1 MIMILLSDPPNNT
14 SVSYFG
20 PVKEGD
26 LITLTC
32 NSDAN
37 PAVESYTWFKVSGED
52 VVSVGFKNTLST
64 PVTEVDR
71 QFYCRASNKYGSQNS
86 SITYIDIHFSPKE
99 TAVIVDP
106 TGPVLE
112 GSSVSLLC
120 SSHSNPPVTNY
131 TWYRDDEVDQ
141 ETGPILM
148 IEDVNPSF
156 SGDYH
161 CTATN
166 HLGEETSAKVHLDV
180 QFPPKNTS
188 VSADPS
194 GSVLDGSSLT
204 LTCTTIANPA
214 AVNITWFRAGGRKKE
229 VVGSEQDFTFNV
241 SKLSEDFYFCE
252 AANIHGAE
260 YSDPARIDV
269 AFPPEIL
276 SSSRCIKVLSQ
287 TRCSCDSQGNPL
299 PSVVWELA
307 GELVNHSA
315 DIPIREIIL
324 GSGVIRSQITLY
336 RLEENVP
343 SLVCNSSNSLGS
355 DGLSFNVSSSEIQLS
370 LHPLS
375 LLIGCAAGALG
386 MTLVCIPLLIYFC
399 RTRKT
404 FLAFNKDK
412 GRFSVN
418 KSQEKPSGLSLSSE
432 TSFQPSSKADM
443 KKNSGKEE
451 SLTFVHVEF
460 ALTQVT
466 SEDDLEDAEIRGGA
480 LKTTEY
486 AESCKQKSETHA
498 KDKEKVT

>member
-1 MIMILLSDPPNNT
+1 MNILFLSDPPNNT

-99 TAVIVDP
+99 TAVVVDP

-112 GSSVSLLC
+112 GGSVSLLC

-161 CTATN
+161 CTAKN

-194 GSVLDGSSLT
+194 GTVLDGSSLT

-214 AVNITWFRAGGRKKE
+214 AVNITWFRAAGRKKE
-229 VVGSEQDFTFNV
+229 VVGSKQDFTFNV

-260 YSDPARIDV
+260 YSDPARINV
-269 AFPPEIL
+269 AFPPGIL

-307 GELVNHSA
+307 GKLVNHSA

-336 RLEENVP
+336 RLDENVP

-355 DGLSFNVSSSEIQLS
+355 DGLAFNVSSSEIQLS

-375 LLIGCAAGALG
+375 LLIGCAAGASG

-432 TSFQPSSKADM
+432 TSFQPSSKAHM
-443 KKNSGKEE
+443 KKNTGKEE
-451 SLTFVHVEF
+451 SLTYVHVEF
-460 ALTQVT
+460 ALPQVT
-466 SEDDLEDAEIRGGA
+466 SEDDLEDVDFRGRA
-480 LKTTEY
+480 SKTTDY
-486 AESCKQKSETHA
+486 AETCREKSETNG